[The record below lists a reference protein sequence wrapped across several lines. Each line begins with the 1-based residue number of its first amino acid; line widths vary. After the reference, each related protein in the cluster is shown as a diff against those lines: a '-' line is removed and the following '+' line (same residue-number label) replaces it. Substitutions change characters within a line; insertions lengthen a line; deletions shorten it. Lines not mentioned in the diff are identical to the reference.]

1 MDLKEQQADMSK
13 KEIDFLIEEYK
24 TAWQMIL
31 NIDERRGKF
40 IQYYSFVFVGVIGLV
55 VTLLKNV
62 NLFKNSNPLIFSRE
76 VSASLLLMAT
86 AIAGVTI
93 IYMLW
98 TERKSN
104 VRYRKKVNIIRGI
117 LLTKSKNSD
126 IIEYLKHKQLGIKIA
141 EDNDS
146 IRPVGSTLTGIFLLI
161 GIEIAIL
168 LVGAIFIL
176 SPWLIKIKVALSNLT
191 NC

>member
-1 MDLKEQQADMSK
+1 MVSEKEDISR

-40 IQYYSFVFVGVIGLV
+40 IQYYSFVFIGVIGLV
-55 VTLLKNV
+55 ITLLKDM
-62 NLFKNSNPLIFSRE
+62 NLLKNTNPLLLSRE
-76 VSASLLLMAT
+76 IAAIVLLLVT
-86 AIAGVTI
+86 AIAGIAI

-98 TERKSN
+98 AERKSN

-117 LLTKSKNSD
+117 LLAKSKNAD
-126 IIEYLKHKQLGIKIA
+126 IIKYLKHKELGIKTA
-141 EDNDS
+141 QDNES
-146 IRPVGSTLTGIFLLI
+146 IKPVGSTLTRIFLFI

-168 LVGAIFIL
+168 LGGVLFLWIM
-176 SPWLIKIKVALSNLT
+176 
-191 NC
+191 